1 MSDIG
6 HVNTG
11 VPQGSILGPSLFLVY
26 INDVVTFLGAQTIL
40 CADDTTI
47 LVQSSN
53 MVDLYAKGNAVLS
66 KLHVW
71 LSYNKLL
78 ANPTKSSHI
87 IFKPSQSHVRSY
99 DLNLYLGPN
108 IIPQS
113 SSVKLLGITFDTHL
127 SWHDHIPQVRKKVY
141 SGTYAI
147 AKLRFLFPLSVL
159 RTIYMTFVQSH
170 ITYGIE
176 CYALTYHSAI
186 KPIYIAQNKALRAM
200 LSLPKRNSTSIC
212 V

>member
-40 CADDTTI
+40 YGDDTTI

-71 LSYNKLL
+71 LTQLNR
-78 ANPTKSSHI
+78 PT
-87 IFKPSQSHVRSY
+87 
-99 DLNLYLGPN
+99 LYLN
-108 IIPQS
+108 
-113 SSVKLLGITFDTHL
+113 H
-127 SWHDHIPQVRKKVY
+127 H
-141 SGTYAI
+141 
-147 AKLRFLFPLSVL
+147 
-159 RTIYMTFVQSH
+159 
-170 ITYGIE
+170 
-176 CYALTYHSAI
+176 
-186 KPIYIAQNKALRAM
+186 RAM
-200 LSLPKRNSTSIC
+200 CAHTILICTSAQILSLKAHLLNC
-212 V
+212 WA